1 MYFTNWRFSSPS
13 IHEYQT
19 SKGDSGPR
27 KKRPEPKLILHEK
40 TFPRRASTGER
51 LRTCVRGTWNRT
63 YLRETISNLQGSFCP
78 NFSFTEFSMNFKS
91 FVSDLFPFDTG
102 TMDLRSNPFEEGGND
117 VPQSTDHYME
127 PAQHGVQDVLNIS
140 TEVQVFHRARLDL
153 DHARLEKDHARLEK
167 DHPRLEKDQPIS
179 HKMIETSLFWLDWP
193 ILHVP
198 ATVLVT
204 SRARPKRKLKC
215 RRPKKRKP

>member
-40 TFPRRASTGER
+40 NFPRRASTGER

-63 YLRETISNLQGSFCP
+63 YLRETSSNLQGSFCP
-78 NFSFTEFSMNFKS
+78 NFSFTEFSMNIKF

-102 TMDLRSNPFEEGGND
+102 TMDLRTNPFEEGGND
-117 VPQSTDHYME
+117 VPQSTDQYME
-127 PAQHGVQDVLNIS
+127 LAQHGIQDVLNIS
-140 TEVQVFHRARLDL
+140 TEVHVFHRNGQTDRAVYWKSRIRPERSFGWNHGCMTDL
-153 DHARLEKDHARLEK
+153 
-167 DHPRLEKDQPIS
+167 
-179 HKMIETSLFWLDWP
+179 
-193 ILHVP
+193 
-198 ATVLVT
+198 TVLQLAFAVQLHKI
-204 SRARPKRKLKC
+204 RLMV
-215 RRPKKRKP
+215 KPE